1 MYINPN
7 YTALIFITFLYMDSH
22 IFTLLKCYYFL
33 VVYSLT
39 LFGPN
44 SGICFNG
51 NRVNCRVYLEL
62 YPIKML
68 FFSRKYNP
76 GIPNKPNL
84 PRFIKSQYA
93 QLLEQVQSFK
103 IYRTSF

>member
-1 MYINPN
+1 
-7 YTALIFITFLYMDSH
+7 MDSH
-22 IFTLLKCYYFL
+22 IYTLLKCCYFL

-39 LFGPN
+39 LFGPD
-44 SGICFNG
+44 SEICFNG
-51 NRVNCRVYLEL
+51 NPVNCRVYLEL

-84 PRFIKSQYA
+84 PRFIKPEYA
-93 QLLEQVQSFK
+93 QPLEQAQSFK
-103 IYRTSF
+103 INRTSF